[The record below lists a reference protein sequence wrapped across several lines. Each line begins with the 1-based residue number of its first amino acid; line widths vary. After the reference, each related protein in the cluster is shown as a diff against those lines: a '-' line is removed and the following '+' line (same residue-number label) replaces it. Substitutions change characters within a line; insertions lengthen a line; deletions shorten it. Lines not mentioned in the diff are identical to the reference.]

1 MRSSALI
8 GAPMST
14 PSRARLIL
22 ASGSSYKQGVMAR
35 VGLPFEAVNADIDET
50 PHDHEAPGALANRL
64 ALEKALAIA
73 KDQPDAF
80 IIGCDQVIALG
91 DQIMHK
97 PGSEEASCRQL
108 SQLQGKRHQ
117 LICAIAL
124 VSLDASI
131 SLQAE
136 AIYDMHMRPLSEAA
150 ISAYVKR
157 DMPIDCAGSYKLEAD
172 GVKLFSSMRG
182 DDHTAIIGLP
192 ITRVIELLLAARYI
206 EPDDLFLSDA
216 GL

>member
-1 MRSSALI
+1 MSA
-8 GAPMST
+8 PER
-14 PSRARLIL
+14 PRLIL
-22 ASGSSYKQGVMAR
+22 ASGSRYKQGVMAR
-35 VGLPFEAVNADIDET
+35 IGLPFEAINADIDET
-50 PHDHEAPGALANRL
+50 PAPHEAPHALANRL
-64 ALEKALAIA
+64 ALQKAQAVA
-73 KDQPDAF
+73 KDHPDAF

-97 PGSEEASCRQL
+97 PGHEQACHQQL
-108 SQLQGKRHQ
+108 GQLQGRSHQ

-124 VSLDASI
+124 VCQDARH

-150 ISAYVKR
+150 IAAYVKR
-157 DMPIDCAGSYKLEAD
+157 DMPTDCAGSYKLESD

-192 ITRVIELLLAARYI
+192 ITRVIELLLTSGYI
-206 EPDDLFLSDA
+206 EPDDLFLSDL

>member
-1 MRSSALI
+1 MSA
-8 GAPMST
+8 

-22 ASGSSYKQGVMAR
+22 ASGSRYKQGVMSR
-35 VGLPFEAVNADIDET
+35 VGLPFEAINADIDET
-50 PHDHEAPGALANRL
+50 PHPDEAPRALAKRL
-64 ALEKALAIA
+64 ALQKAQAVA
-73 KDQPDAF
+73 KDHPGAF

-97 PGSEEASCRQL
+97 PGSEQGCRQQL
-108 SQLQGKRHQ
+108 SQLQGKRHE

-124 VSLDASI
+124 VCHDASL

-150 ISAYVKR
+150 IAAYVKR
-157 DMPIDCAGSYKLEAD
+157 DMPTDCAGSYKLESD

-182 DDHTAIIGLP
+182 EDHTASIGLP
-192 ITRVIELLLAARYI
+192 ITRVIELLVTSRYI
-206 EPDDLFLSDA
+206 KPDDLFLSDP

>member
-1 MRSSALI
+1 MSA
-8 GAPMST
+8 PT
-14 PSRARLIL
+14 RARLIL
-22 ASGSSYKQGVMAR
+22 ASGSRYKQGVMAR
-35 VGLPFEAVNADIDET
+35 VGLPFEAINAAIDET
-50 PHDHEAPGALANRL
+50 PAPDEAPHALAKRL
-64 ALEKALAIA
+64 ALQKAQAVA
-73 KDQPDAF
+73 QTHPDAF

-97 PGSEEASCRQL
+97 PGSEQACHQQL
-108 SQLQGKRHQ
+108 KQLQGKSHQ

-124 VSLDASI
+124 VCQDAHH

-150 ISAYVKR
+150 IAAYVKR
-157 DMPIDCAGSYKLEAD
+157 DMPTDCAGSYKLESD

-192 ITRVIELLLAARYI
+192 ITRVIELLLASGYI
-206 EPDDLFLSDA
+206 EPDDLFLSDL
-216 GL
+216 GR